1 SLPLRFCPLLRFS
14 LASRLAALG
23 GRLWHRLTTACSIA
37 AFGGDAAFGS
47 GSRVLKIL
55 FELRAWLTPTLCR
68 AKKMPAFAKEAQS
81 LCGVLRPPV
90 VPPRRAPHLAQAT
103 PRQQQLILFDFE
115 GLPGVPHAAGSS
127 CSSASSG
134 REVSRP
140 CSLSLIVVMM
150 VRYGSP
156 RQVLA
161 ATGSSKR
168 ALRLAAPPEDEVQL
182 DLFLR
187 LQEDWAS
194 LTSSCG
200 QTMRL
205 SESGTANL
213 PMAKTI
219 PAQLFTL
226 PKPAA
231 WAALN

>member
-68 AKKMPAFAKEAQS
+68 AKKMPAFAKE
-81 LCGVLRPPV
+81 
-90 VPPRRAPHLAQAT
+90 AT